1 MENVFERYI
10 RKQSLF
16 TEKRDAL
23 YPSYL
28 PDRLPHRE
36 NEINR
41 IAEILVTSLYGEK
54 PSNILIFGKTGTGKT
69 VVVRYIGRELKNAQ
83 KVHGKSR
90 VEYLYLNCDTV
101 DTSYSVLQNIGN
113 HFIEDWEKKIPF
125 TGWPID
131 KIFNTTVEYVDRWGG
146 VLIIVLDE
154 IDKLVAKSGD
164 DVLYKIL
171 HMNDVMSNSKVS
183 IVGISNELKFT
194 DLLDSRVKSRLVEE
208 KIIFPPYNAFQL
220 EDILRE
226 RAEIAIRP
234 NVLSE
239 GVIKLCAAIAAQEHG
254 DARRAIDLLRI
265 SVEMAEREGAEIVME
280 SHVKMAKN
288 KIELDCIAEAIKTL
302 PLHSKLLL
310 LGLILSEESGRET
323 LTTGELYDIYRNLA
337 RKISLSPLTHRRV
350 SDLISDIDSL
360 GLINAR
366 VRSFGRYGRTKVIE
380 LAIPAYEGKKI
391 LLEDEFLSEL
401 KNVKVANQK
410 KLFP

>member
-1 MENVFERYI
+1 MENVFEQYI

-16 TEKRDAL
+16 TENRDAL

-28 PDRLPHRE
+28 PDSLPHRE
-36 NEINR
+36 SEINR
-41 IAEILVTSLYGEK
+41 IAEILVNALYGEK

-69 VVVRYIGRELKNAQ
+69 AVVRYIGRELKNAQ
-83 KVHGKSR
+83 KVHGKTK

-113 HFIEDWEKKIPF
+113 HFIEEWDKKIPF

-131 KIFNTTVEYVDRWGG
+131 KIFSTTVEYVDKWNG
-146 VLIIVLDE
+146 VLIVILDE

-171 HMNDVMSNSKVS
+171 HMNDVMKDSKVS
-183 IVGISNELKFT
+183 VVGISNELKFT
-194 DLLDSRVKSRLVEE
+194 DLLDARVKSRLMEE

-226 RAEIAIRP
+226 RSKIAIREG
-234 NVLSE
+234 VLE
-239 GVIKLCAAIAAQEHG
+239 DEVIKLCAAIAAQEHG

-265 SVEMAEREGAEIVME
+265 SVEIAEREGAEKVME
-280 SHVKMAKN
+280 HHVKIAKN

-302 PLHSKLLL
+302 PLHSKILL
-310 LGLILSEESGRET
+310 LGVILSEEGGRDN
-323 LTTGELYDIYRNLA
+323 LTTGELYDIYRNLC
-337 RKISLSPLTHRRV
+337 RKISVSPLTHRRV
-350 SDLISDIDSL
+350 SDLISDMDSL

-366 VRSFGRYGRTKVIE
+366 VKSFGRYGRTKVIE
-380 LAIPAYEGKKI
+380 LAIPTYEGKKI
-391 LLEDEFLSEL
+391 ILEDDFLVDL
-401 KNVKVANQK
+401 KNAKVANQK
-410 KLFP
+410 KLFF